1 MVYNL
6 IGRLVWTLGVT
17 LLGYFLGKVISP
29 EQIDKYLLPI
39 ILGIIILFSI
49 PSVIHLIQNNRSNSN
64 NQDKKE

>member
-1 MVYNL
+1 
-6 IGRLVWTLGVT
+6 VWTLGVT